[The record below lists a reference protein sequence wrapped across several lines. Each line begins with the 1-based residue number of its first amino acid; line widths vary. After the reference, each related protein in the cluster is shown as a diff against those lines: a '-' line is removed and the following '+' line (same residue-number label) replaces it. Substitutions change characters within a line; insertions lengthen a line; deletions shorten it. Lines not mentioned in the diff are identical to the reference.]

1 MAPKMDRE
9 SRPTNTTVQCNTT
22 VTVIVKCALVDEEYC
37 NSIDGDSEMEL
48 VVFNRTEA
56 SGTIWK
62 ISVLIPGNV
71 TEYTTELRV
80 NSAEAITS
88 VCQYKEGNLI
98 KVSNP
103 STLRP
108 EKSCSTPTVNIQ
120 DDIQVERIVIACVLS
135 PVGVAALVLLVAI
148 LYRRRKASKQKQLSA
163 SGQRIP
169 SDVECPY
176 EKTDTSA
183 SVEERAEEESTISS
197 RAETLTGSH
206 LHLEEEST
214 KTFERSMDTKA
225 EGTARLTSTTDS
237 KNDVT
242 VSIGIQQI
250 DLTVTADTSQNSYT
264 VILEDAHSG
273 QRRSVSLGE
282 KEAQTRDMEKEREEL
297 MHLLGDFEEMNERDR
312 QDVFCRISRVL
323 GSHWKQFGR
332 LLTLDDAV
340 LENIHADNR
349 TDGQQEMGY
358 QTLIKW
364 IQGRESQVRADHQL
378 CEAILDM
385 PEDRVIGIIASL
397 RKLSHCST

>member
-135 PVGVAALVLLVAI
+135 PVGVAALVLVAI
-148 LYRRRKASKQKQLSA
+148 LCKRRKASKYFL
-163 SGQRIP
+163 
-169 SDVECPY
+169 Y
-176 EKTDTSA
+176 
-183 SVEERAEEESTISS
+183 
-197 RAETLTGSH
+197 
-206 LHLEEEST
+206 
-214 KTFERSMDTKA
+214 F
-225 EGTARLTSTTDS
+225 
-237 KNDVT
+237 T
-242 VSIGIQQI
+242 VSS
-250 DLTVTADTSQNSYT
+250 A
-264 VILEDAHSG
+264 
-273 QRRSVSLGE
+273 
-282 KEAQTRDMEKEREEL
+282 
-297 MHLLGDFEEMNERDR
+297 
-312 QDVFCRISRVL
+312 
-323 GSHWKQFGR
+323 
-332 LLTLDDAV
+332 
-340 LENIHADNR
+340 
-349 TDGQQEMGY
+349 
-358 QTLIKW
+358 
-364 IQGRESQVRADHQL
+364 
-378 CEAILDM
+378 
-385 PEDRVIGIIASL
+385 
-397 RKLSHCST
+397 CSI